1 MNLMHRSITMQATNE
16 REPMV
21 INTRADYSATG
32 ATVYVDLLADRD
44 KLQFAKHGVENS
56 ATHVVNDARTLRIPL
71 FHDQQRGGGH
81 LVGINAAPTYV
92 DRSKGNL
99 GYCTRPEASYLV
111 QREGGEITGY
121 GVWAFY
127 LNLTKEQVEAI
138 NNSVRKDPETGAIT
152 KDGRVKVQYSVAD
165 EDWLPTEWEATE
177 ITVLAMKNIVQE
189 TAEPQQE
196 EAVAA

>member
-1 MNLMHRSITMQATNE
+1 MQATNE

-32 ATVYVDLLADRD
+32 ATVYVDLLADRE
-44 KLQFAKHGVENS
+44 KLAFAKHGVENS

-81 LVGINAAPTYV
+81 LIGINAAPTYV
-92 DRSKGNL
+92 DRSKSSL

-138 NNSVRKDPETGAIT
+138 NSTG
-152 KDGRVKVQYSVAD
+152 DGRVKVQYSVAD
-165 EDWLPTEWEATE
+165 EDWLPTEWDATE
-177 ITVLAMKNIVQE
+177 VTVLAMKNIVQE

>member
-1 MNLMHRSITMQATNE
+1 MQETNE

-32 ATVYVDLLADRD
+32 ATVYVDLLADRN

-81 LVGINAAPTYV
+81 LIGINAAPTYV
-92 DRSKGNL
+92 DRSKSSL

-138 NNSVRKDPETGAIT
+138 NSTG
-152 KDGRVKVQYSVAD
+152 DGRVKVKFSVAD

-177 ITVLAMKNIVQE
+177 VTVLAMKNIVQE

>member
-32 ATVYVDLLADRD
+32 ATVYVDLLADRE
-44 KLQFAKHGVENS
+44 KLAFAKHGVENS

-81 LVGINAAPTYV
+81 LIGINAAPTYV

-138 NNSVRKDPETGAIT
+138 NSTG
-152 KDGRVKVQYSVAD
+152 DGRVKVRYEVAD
-165 EDWLPTEWEATE
+165 ADWLPTEWEASE